1 MKRTTRFLAI
11 LLCLVMLLSI
21 PAFAAWTQYQGSS
34 NHNGVI
40 TDAAPPT
47 STPTSINSILLAGNG
62 TGGYTGVDTEPVM
75 QKVGDTTYAYVL
87 FDGRG
92 TNGGMVAK
100 INCNTASEVW
110 RTTPYGTSTT
120 TSLNAKSGFQLST
133 PYLHQGSNS
142 SSEADDTLYVG
153 VLSQY
158 EDYVGGEWLTGTGSK
173 LMKITGLDNTTP
185 TVTTIISGI
194 SGQINTPI
202 VSDGTYL
209 YFGTY
214 VSYSGAGTYYQVK
227 ISDETYKT
235 FTTTGYGFYWAG
247 ANIVTISNTKY
258 VVFGSDNGKLYVTP
272 QGTNFGGSTTKTYSL
287 DTLGGVTAGNV
298 RSTISKH
305 TYSGTEYIYFTSQKG
320 YIWRIPTAD
329 LLTLSNNNT
338 TAVVKLTSSNCTS
351 APVISSNGIIYVG
364 NYGDGNY
371 AYSGVDAIKVNN
383 FTSSGLTHIV
393 AGSGNYSSGVCKS
406 VQASVIVYSTS
417 TFDED
422 HERYV
427 YTDNFFFTT
436 NAVDGAGYGYSYV
449 FYSNNST
456 PTITQLWT
464 TYDSTTPGQNTY
476 TLQGMAACNGYL
488 TFGNDHDYFFIIH

>member
-1 MKRTTRFLAI
+1 MKKASRIFAVVICLA
-11 LLCLVMLLSI
+11 MLLTVS
-21 PAFAAWTQYQGSS
+21 AFAAWNQYQGAV

-47 STPTSINSILLAGNG
+47 STPTSIDSILLAGSG
-62 TGGYTGVDTEPVM
+62 SGYTGVDSEPVM
-75 QKVGDTTYAYVL
+75 QTVDGVTYAYVL
-87 FDGRG
+87 FDGRSDGG
-92 TNGGMVAK
+92 TLAK

-110 RTTPYGTSTT
+110 RTTAYGTSTT
-120 TSLNAKSGFQLST
+120 TSLNAKNGFQLST
-133 PYLHQGSNS
+133 PYLLQGSNS
-142 SSEADDTLYVG
+142 LSEADDTIYVG

-158 EDYVGGEWLTGTGSK
+158 DDYVDGEWLTGTGSK
-173 LMKITGLDNTTP
+173 LMKITGLNNSTP
-185 TVTTIISGI
+185 TVTTIITGI
-194 SGQINTPI
+194 TGQINTPI

-235 FTTTGYGFYWAG
+235 FTTSGYGFYWAG
-247 ANIVTISNTKY
+247 ANIVTISNTNY

-298 RSTISKH
+298 RSTITKH
-305 TYSGTEYIYFTSQKG
+305 TYGGTEYIYFTSQKG

-329 LLTLSNNNT
+329 LLTLSSNNT

-364 NYGDGNY
+364 NYGNADY
-371 AYSGVDAIKVNN
+371 AYSGIDAINAGN
-383 FTSSGLTHIV
+383 FSSNGLTHIV
-393 AGSGNYSSGVCKS
+393 AGSGNYSSGTCMS
-406 VQASVIVYSTS
+406 VQASVIVYSD
-417 TFDED
+417 DEID
-422 HERYV
+422 YI
-427 YTDNFFFTT
+427 FFTT
-436 NAVDGAGYGYSYV
+436 NANTGRGYCYSYNTDYASV
-449 FYSNNST
+449 TCEWST
-456 PTITQLWT
+456 SSATGL
-464 TYDSTTPGQNTY
+464 TY

-488 TFGNDHDYFFIIH
+488 VYGNDYDYLYIIH